1 MTSES
6 RYAFNGS
13 WNYDRD
19 EFLREGDKYE
29 NQYHVEERKHKLLRG
44 VLSAAEMNLP
54 EHEQPL
60 RMAESIV
67 DTIVE
72 CALENNGKYEW
83 KLDEEEVR
91 KREKKFEERRKE
103 EMRTMKKMLNADEI
117 SDDDNDAA
125 DDDEDDDYFEEEM
138 RIHRRENRLL
148 TEKLVKSIPDSL
160 ELIESA

>member
-1 MTSES
+1 MAKLC
-6 RYAFNGS
+6 RH
-13 WNYDRD
+13 DRRVRA
-19 EFLREGDKYE
+19 RE
-29 NQYHVEERKHKLLRG
+29 QRKI
-44 VLSAAEMNLP
+44 
-54 EHEQPL
+54 Q
-60 RMAESIV
+60 
-67 DTIVE
+67 
-72 CALENNGKYEW
+72 W

-160 ELIESA
+160 ELIERMNIRKEQIKAQKDKLKLKKYHFQHKHY